1 MPWTTRFG
9 DWIGWFGDWIGYE
22 TFFPFALLFCFY
34 FLKNREG
41 VVVCLLIV
49 ALGRWLGASKETVAS
64 S

>member
-9 DWIGWFGDWIGYE
+9 DWVGYE
-22 TFFPFALLFCFY
+22 TFFPSALLFCFY

>member
-9 DWIGWFGDWIGYE
+9 DWVGYE
-22 TFFPFALLFCFY
+22 TFFPSALLFCFY
-34 FLKNREG
+34 FLKNREA

-49 ALGRWLGASKETVAS
+49 ALGRWLRASKETVAS